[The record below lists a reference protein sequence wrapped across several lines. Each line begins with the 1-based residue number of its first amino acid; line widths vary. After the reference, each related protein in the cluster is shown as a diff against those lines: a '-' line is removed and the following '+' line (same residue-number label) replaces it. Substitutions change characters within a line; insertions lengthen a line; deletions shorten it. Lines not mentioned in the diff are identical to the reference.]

1 MIKHAAALCAALCF
15 SGGIALAQSPQISDG
30 WNLHRY
36 TITFSGFSV
45 KKDIVRKPLPG
56 ETVFTNSEAVGD
68 IAFTCLLERLSATV
82 EVKKIDF
89 AKFVTGQPDI
99 GRSRFRYATLYI
111 NDEKKSYNQWRY
123 SPKNKVL
130 LSQARSDT
138 NALYNAVVR
147 GDKVSLKVNG
157 GKKIRLNLP
166 QKDDAFAE
174 FGGACSL
181 GRHR

>member
-1 MIKHAAALCAALCF
+1 MIKHVAF
-15 SGGIALAQSPQISDG
+15 SCVAIFVSGTIARAQSPEISDG

-45 KKDIVRKPLPG
+45 KRDIVQKPIPG
-56 ETVFTNSEAVGD
+56 ETVFTNSDEVGD
-68 IAFTCLLERLSATV
+68 VAFTCFREKLYSTI

-89 AKFVTGQPDI
+89 AQFITGQPDM

-123 SPKNKVL
+123 SPKSKVL
-130 LSQARSDT
+130 LSRAQSDT

-157 GKKIRLNLP
+157 GKRIALNLP
-166 QKDDAFAE
+166 QKDNAFVE
-174 FGGACSL
+174 FGGACGL